1 MLDRDT
7 RAAIFRLARE
17 GHGSRAIA
25 RALGISRRVVKKV
38 MRSGEVDVP
47 AFDRAEPLSAHLE
60 RIRELHGACKGNQ
73 VRVWEKLTAETGVE
87 VAYSTLTGFCRRHG
101 IGVVPKEPVGSYEF
115 PPGQEMQHDTS
126 PHTVEIAGQMRLL
139 QCASLVICYSRMLY
153 AQLYPRWTRFECK
166 VFLSRALEHFDGA
179 AQRCVI
185 DNSSVILCGGT
196 GKHARP
202 APEME
207 AFSRRFDFQFL
218 AHELGDADRSAKVE
232 RPFHYIENNFYAGRT
247 FTSLADLNEQ
257 LRQWCARV
265 NGKPKRTIG
274 GLAPV
279 ALFAVEKARLTPLP
293 VYVPE
298 VYEVHQRRADVDGF
312 VSLHTNR
319 YSVPAELIGRTLAI
333 RETIERVR
341 LFDGHR
347 LVVEHRRQECG
358 ARRTVLLP
366 EHRQPRRQKRPAAP
380 ALPEEATLRSV
391 SAVLAALL
399 DRLRLHH
406 GGQAARAVRQL
417 HRMYFDYPLPALEK
431 AVGAAL
437 EYGLIDLGRIERLV
451 LRHVAGEFFRLP
463 GDGKKPDDDDGDQ

>member
-1 MLDRDT
+1 MLERDT
-7 RAAIFRLARE
+7 RSAIFRLARE

-38 MRSGEVDVP
+38 MRSGEVEVP
-47 AFDRAEPLSAHLE
+47 AFDRTEQLTAHLE
-60 RIRELHGACKGNQ
+60 RIRELQVECKGNQ
-73 VRVWEKLTAETGVE
+73 VRVWEKLTAEAGVN

-101 IGVVPKEPVGSYEF
+101 IGVVPKDPVGSYEF

-126 PHTVEIAGQMRLL
+126 PHTVEIAGQVRLL

-166 VFLSRALEHFDGA
+166 VFLSQALQHFDGA
-179 AQRCVI
+179 AKRCVI
-185 DNSSVILCGGT
+185 DNSSVILGGGT

-207 AFSRRFDFQFL
+207 AFSKRFDFQFL

-232 RPFHYIENNFYAGRT
+232 RPFHYIENNFYAGRK
-247 FTSLADLNEQ
+247 FDSVADLNEQ
-257 LRQWCARV
+257 LRQWCERV

-274 GLAPV
+274 WLAPV
-279 ALFAVEKARLTPLP
+279 VLFAVEKALLTPLP

-312 VSLHTNR
+312 VSLHTNH
-319 YSVPAELIGRTLAI
+319 YSVPAELIGRTLGI

-347 LVVEHRRQECG
+347 LVVEHRRQDSG

-366 EHRQPRRQKRPAAP
+366 EHRQPRRQKRPSLP
-380 ALPEEATLRSV
+380 PLPEEATLRGV
-391 SAVLAALL
+391 SATLAALL
-399 DRLRLHH
+399 DRLRVYH
-406 GGQAARAVRQL
+406 GGQAARSVRQL

-451 LRHVAGEFFRLP
+451 LRNVAGEFFRLP
-463 GDGKKPDDDDGDQ
+463 GDGKKKDDADGDQ

>member
-7 RAAIFRLARE
+7 RSAIFRLARE
-17 GHGSRAIA
+17 GHGARAIA

-38 MRSGEVDVP
+38 LRSGAVDVP
-47 AFDRAEPLSAHLE
+47 AFDRAEQLTAHLE
-60 RIRELHGACKGNQ
+60 RIRELHVECKGNQ
-73 VRVWEKLTAETGVE
+73 VRVWEKLAAEAGVTI
-87 VAYSTLTGFCRRHG
+87 AYSTLTGFCRRHG
-101 IGVVPKEPVGSYEF
+101 IGVVPNDPVGSYEF
-115 PPGQEMQHDTS
+115 PAGQEMQHDTS

-166 VFLSRALEHFDGA
+166 VFLSQALQHFDGA
-179 AQRCVI
+179 ANRCVI

-207 AFSRRFDFQFL
+207 AFSKRFDFQFL

-232 RPFHYIENNFYAGRT
+232 RPFHYIENNFYVGRT
-247 FTSLADLNEQ
+247 FGSLADLNEQ
-257 LRQWCARV
+257 LRQWCERV

-274 GLAPV
+274 WRAPV
-279 ALFAVEKARLTPLP
+279 ALFAVEKPLLTALP
-293 VYVPE
+293 VYIPE

-312 VSLHTNR
+312 VSLHSNH
-319 YSVPAELIGRTLAI
+319 YSVPAALIGRTLGI

-341 LFDGHR
+341 IFDGHR
-347 LVVEHRRQECG
+347 LVVEHHRQECG

-366 EHRQPRRQKRPAAP
+366 EHRQPRRQRRPS
-380 ALPEEATLRSV
+380 LPPLPQEATLRAV

-399 DRLRLHH
+399 DRLRRHH

-417 HRMYFDYPLPALEK
+417 HRMYVDYPLPALER
-431 AVGAAL
+431 AVNAAL

-451 LRHVAGEFFRLP
+451 LRNIAGEFFRFP
-463 GDGKKPDDDDGDQ
+463 GDAHKKDDHDGDQ